1 MYLIIGGSGVFGRE
15 AVRLLLEHGEQVRVL
30 TRAPDRARDLA
41 DAGAVLVQ
49 GDLLDPPSLSRACA
63 GVTGVVAA
71 AHGMLGKGR
80 YRSEAVDDAG
90 NRALIDAA
98 KAAGVGR
105 FVFVSIYGAAPDH
118 PVDFWRR
125 KYAVEEYLRTSG
137 LAWTV
142 LRPTAFMEW
151 HAHVFNG
158 KAILEKGRTTLL
170 GSGTKPRNFVAASD
184 VAEFA
189 VLALTDPR
197 LVGRTIDVGGPGDFT
212 NDQVAAL
219 YGRAAGVTPK
229 VRHVPPVVAR
239 SMSVVMRPIQP
250 GVSRIMYISSLRD
263 DAYDECLDAAPLAA
277 EFQVHLTT
285 MEQFIDARVT
295 EAR

>member
-1 MYLIIGGSGVFGRE
+1 MFLIIGGSGVFGRE
-15 AVRLLLEHGEQVRVL
+15 AVRLLLERGEDVRVL
-30 TRAPDRARDLA
+30 TRAPDRAVDLA
-41 DAGAVLVQ
+41 DAGAELVR
-49 GDLLDPPSLSRACA
+49 GDLLDPTSLARACA
-63 GVTGVVAA
+63 GATGVVAA

-98 KAAGVGR
+98 KDGGVER

-125 KYAVEEYLRTSG
+125 KHAVEEYLKTSG
-137 LAWTV
+137 LAWTI

-170 GSGTKPRNFVAASD
+170 GSGTKPRNLVAARD
-184 VAEFA
+184 VGAFA
-189 VLALTDPR
+189 VLALTDPS
-197 LVGRTIDVGGPGDFT
+197 LAGRTIDVGGPADFT

-229 VRHVPPVVAR
+229 VRHIPAVVAR
-239 SMSVVMRPIQP
+239 SMSVVLKPIQP
-250 GVSRIMYISSLRD
+250 GVSRVMYMSSLPD
-263 DAYDECLDAAPLAA
+263 DAYDERLDPSPLA
-277 EFQVHLTT
+277 EFPVELTT
-285 MEQFIDARVT
+285 LEQFIDARVT